1 MLVLVQNS
9 FVFYVRDDNPKLL
22 LRHRGA
28 FFVKSEKLVQQL
40 FPTVEKKGQREKQD
54 NKHLKRARGK
64 AGELLGALFGK
75 AFGGYFAEN
84 KHQNR
89 HDDCGK
95 RYAQVAEIKGKN
107 QSGEG
112 RRGDINY
119 VVANQQRG

>member
-1 MLVLVQNS
+1 M
-9 FVFYVRDDNPKLL
+9 
-22 LRHRGA
+22 
-28 FFVKSEKLVQQL
+28 
-40 FPTVEKKGQREKQD
+40 
-54 NKHLKRARGK
+54 KRARGK

-95 RYAQVAEIKGKN
+95 RYAQIVEIKGEN

-112 RRGDINY
+112 RRGDIYY